1 MQVQTNGTKC
11 LISENEAVKLKPTGR
26 EKNERNASN
35 DINQHEAHSGK
46 QAAEGKN
53 KTEQTNKQE
62 KNKKDFH
69 TIHVQ
74 LEVKIFY
81 YFSADRFVK
90 SCQLVHRI
98 PFVMLIFLGC
108 KKKVGRSAE

>member
-11 LISENEAVKLKPTGR
+11 LVSENEAVKLKPTGR

-46 QAAEGKN
+46 QAAEEKN
-53 KTEQTNKQE
+53 KTEQTNKPE

-74 LEVKIFY
+74 LEVKIFD
-81 YFSADRFVK
+81 YFADIFVK
-90 SCQLVHRI
+90 SCQLVYRI
-98 PFVMLIFLGC
+98 PFVMLIYLGC

>member
-11 LISENEAVKLKPTGR
+11 LISENEAVKLIPTGH

-46 QAAEGKN
+46 LETGKN
-53 KTEQTNKQE
+53 KTE

-74 LEVKIFY
+74 LEVKV
-81 YFSADRFVK
+81 FSK
-90 SCQLVHRI
+90 H
-98 PFVMLIFLGC
+98 P
-108 KKKVGRSAE
+108 

>member
-11 LISENEAVKLKPTGR
+11 VVSENEAVKLKPTGH

-46 QAAEGKN
+46 QAAEEKN
-53 KTEQTNKQE
+53 KTEQSNKPE

-74 LEVKIFY
+74 LEVKMFD

-90 SCQLVHRI
+90 GCQLVY
-98 PFVMLIFLGC
+98 
-108 KKKVGRSAE
+108 